1 MKNLIITKIY
11 LLLAQCKFLEKNT
24 PTLPSYPCFLF
35 LYSSSPPPPTFF
47 LVLFHTL
54 LLLTKQKYFCE
65 NGNILQVKCST
76 RLEVY
81 RKTAYYFFFFISSTK
96 YLLQNFFLSRRIEYP
111 PNPYQWSSASE
122 MESPVKWNFLRSCCS
137 E

>member
-35 LYSSSPPPPTFF
+35 LYSSFPPTFF

-81 RKTAYYFFFFISSTK
+81 RKAAYYYFFFFISSTK

-111 PNPYQWSSASE
+111 PIPISGVL
-122 MESPVKWNFLRSCCS
+122 PVKWNLQ
-137 E
+137 